1 LEGRWL
7 LVTTLGSGGRNRS
20 AASTWE
26 VVDGSG
32 LREHFVKLPPAQQG
46 RLDGVGWAPT
56 PEDVAAIDNQ
66 WTTLVPID
74 RGIVGARHEI
84 FGPDGLDEALLRD
97 PLAKDALWI
106 IRQTYT
112 FAPGGSRPSQE
123 YHLLVARSEK
133 DGGFSG
139 DFVNATI
146 AMAPLPIPIKL
157 SGTFRLTRIPTPQP
171 SLLARIGDL
180 FRGCNGSP

>member
-1 LEGRWL
+1 
-7 LVTTLGSGGRNRS
+7 VTTLGSGGPNRS

-26 VVDGSG
+26 VVDGPS

-46 RLDGVGWAPT
+46 RLDGVGWVPT
-56 PEDVAAIDNQ
+56 PDDLAAITNQ
-66 WTTLVPID
+66 WATLAPVD
-74 RGIVGARHEI
+74 RGIVRARHEI
-84 FGPDGLDEALLRD
+84 IGPDGIDEALLRD

-112 FAPGGSRPSQE
+112 FAPGGSRPSEE
-123 YHLLVARSEK
+123 YHLLVARKEQ
-133 DGGFSG
+133 DGGFAG
-139 DFVNATI
+139 DYVNAAI

-157 SGTFRLTRIPTPQP
+157 AGTFRLTRIPTEQP
-171 SLLARIGDL
+171 SLFARVGEL